1 YIGNCQ
7 KGFCQALARGI
18 GDNQEALRAW
28 YTYSMDLLNGK
39 ITVDEWAA
47 LHQENQ
53 SKYAPDVMAASKISM
68 NDLENPQNEPTGN

>member
-1 YIGNCQ
+1 
-7 KGFCQALARGI
+7 
-18 GDNQEALRAW
+18 
-28 YTYSMDLLNGK
+28 MDLLNGK

-53 SKYAPDVMAASKISM
+53 SKYAPDVMASSKISM